1 VSARQ
6 IFDPDEFASDGIF
19 VTSSN
24 TSGGGYQ
31 SSIVITGEGIR
42 FLFDVLEGMPFPVVC
57 LEVRDQVNIVDADM
71 RRVLIYSTPPP
82 PNDLQVVPTSTL
94 LLYSL
99 EWVRPRSVDECVPIN
114 YRVTITNLETNASS
128 FEGVSEESFT
138 YNDTDSDL
146 CQLHEFQVVSTND
159 AGPGQPVSIRVTLPI
174 SPNVEPVS
182 SSLMALPLLDDG
194 VKIQVMFEPAT
205 TCNETAH
212 PIVNYIISISELPE
226 VTMNVTHT
234 GSSISAILSSN
245 LLQDDLYTITVSA
258 CAAFA
263 CRPAQSVTV
272 VTSDVQNATITF
284 LNTTVSLECAFA
296 SSGSAV
302 GCRFTLQLPDSTT
315 SETFDLDRPSD
326 ESAQLCAT
334 TQNMREAYQ
343 VITVEAIGSDGGT
356 GSFRVIPLVNE
367 TDDVADIT
375 PCELPITMIVEG
387 PTLSTAE
394 IVAIIIAVLVV
405 FVLLV
410 IVLSIIV
417 WWRWRDIKTVYQR
430 WVYPLTEEE
439 GIDLMVEDHTDKP
452 TVTMLMRNLVPG
464 PSSSTTTMPKKKALM
479 RESSQQPDMAVA
491 ASNAMEEMEHRG
503 GAPGAPPALS
513 GKEPVAAI
521 KMKDPNNPQSLH
533 LLLKPA
539 VLAHV
544 VNKWKSK
551 IGRGAG
557 DEMLLYWREDEE
569 DVDDD
574 EPYFVDPE
582 DNV

>member
-258 CAAFA
+258 CSAFT
-263 CRPAQSVTV
+263 CHPAQPVTV
-272 VTSDVQNATITF
+272 TVDPCDGLVCGEGSECQIFEPTGEAFCNPNCEDLNPCGPHQVCKLQLVNCVRAPCPPVLLCEDRVSFDVQ
-284 LNTTVSLECAFA
+284 LSE
-296 SSGSAV
+296 SGVVVRVEAV
-302 GCRFTLQLPDSTT
+302 GA
-315 SETFDLDRPSD
+315 
-326 ESAQLCAT
+326 ES
-334 TQNMREAYQ
+334 
-343 VITVEAIGSDGGT
+343 
-356 GSFRVIPLVNE
+356 
-367 TDDVADIT
+367 
-375 PCELPITMIVEG
+375 
-387 PTLSTAE
+387 
-394 IVAIIIAVLVV
+394 
-405 FVLLV
+405 
-410 IVLSIIV
+410 LSIIV
-417 WWRWRDIKTVYQR
+417 RDSSYGRHIQKV
-430 WVYPLTEEE
+430 VGSSASVEFPDLPSGLTSVRANVK
-439 GIDLMVEDHTDKP
+439 L
-452 TVTMLMRNLVPG
+452 
-464 PSSSTTTMPKKKALM
+464 
-479 RESSQQPDMAVA
+479 
-491 ASNAMEEMEHRG
+491 
-503 GAPGAPPALS
+503 
-513 GKEPVAAI
+513 
-521 KMKDPNNPQSLH
+521 
-533 LLLKPA
+533 
-539 VLAHV
+539 
-544 VNKWKSK
+544 
-551 IGRGAG
+551 GRGNRVRT
-557 DEMLLYWREDEE
+557 EWEE
-569 DVDDD
+569 IMV
-574 EPYFVDPE
+574 P
-582 DNV
+582 